1 MPGLEN
7 QVQQHEYEINAIK
20 SAVMESSTSVLE
32 CTKAMRELTTQ
43 FAIYTERHDN
53 TEKSISSITL
63 LIRDVAKTT
72 NDNTISIAAMSPTV
86 ESIRGLLWKMVASV
100 VAGVGGA
107 SIIVTALIK

>member
-1 MPGLEN
+1 MPALEN

-20 SAVMESSTSVLE
+20 GAVLDSSAAVLE

-53 TEKSISSITL
+53 TEKSITAINLMVS
-63 LIRDVAKTT
+63 DVVKLT
-72 NDNTISIAAMSPTV
+72 NSNTIAIAAMSPTV

-107 SIIVTALIK
+107 SIIVVALIK